1 MPIVHGLQ
9 REYGERIT
17 FVRANIHLQ
26 ETRALQEDLGFT
38 LAPEFFLLDADGGIL
53 GHWDEEVTLAQLRD
67 AFDRVLEASPQ
78 AKIGH

>member
-1 MPIVHGLQ
+1 MHGLQ

-38 LAPEFFLLDADGGIL
+38 LAPEFFLLDANSRIL
-53 GHWDEEVTLAQLRD
+53 GHWDEEVTVAQLRQT
-67 AFDRVLEASPQ
+67 FDYVLESSPQ
-78 AKIGH
+78 EHTGH